1 MAKMNVDKSGDR
13 VRRMF
18 AGIAA
23 KYDRMNHLLSL
34 NVDKYWRWK
43 TVKLLQPSPGA
54 PILDTCTGTGDLAF
68 AFWKATGGASS
79 IMASDFCGEMLQI
92 GESKKEK
99 LGVNGEVTFLEADT
113 QALPFKNDQFEI
125 VSAAFGLRNVSDT
138 DRGLQEMRRVC
149 KPGGQVA
156 ILEFS
161 KPHIFPLSTIY
172 RLYFRFI
179 LPKIGQWMAR
189 NQESAYNYLPE
200 SVQEFPCG
208 DALAER
214 MRRVGLNAVWFRPL
228 TFGIATLYVG
238 VK

>member
-1 MAKMNVDKSGDR
+1 MNVDKSGDR

-18 AGIAA
+18 AEIAA

-43 TVKLLQPSPGA
+43 TVQLLQPTKGA

-68 AFWKATGGASS
+68 AFWKATNGESA

-92 GESKKEK
+92 GESKKSR
-99 LGVNGEVTFLEADT
+99 LGVNGQVTFLEADT
-113 QALPFKNDQFEI
+113 QALPFDSDQFEI
-125 VSAAFGLRNVSDT
+125 VSVAFGLRNVSDT
-138 DRGLQEMRRVC
+138 DRGLEEMRRVC

-161 KPHIFPLSTIY
+161 KPQIFPLSALY
-172 RLYFRFI
+172 KLYFRFV
-179 LPKIGQWMAR
+179 LPKIGQLMAR
-189 NQESAYNYLPE
+189 NQQDAYNYLPQ
-200 SVQEFPCG
+200 SVQEFPSG
-208 DALAER
+208 EALADR
-214 MRRVGLNAVWFRPL
+214 MRRAGLQSVWFRPL
-228 TFGIATLYVG
+228 TLGIATLYVG